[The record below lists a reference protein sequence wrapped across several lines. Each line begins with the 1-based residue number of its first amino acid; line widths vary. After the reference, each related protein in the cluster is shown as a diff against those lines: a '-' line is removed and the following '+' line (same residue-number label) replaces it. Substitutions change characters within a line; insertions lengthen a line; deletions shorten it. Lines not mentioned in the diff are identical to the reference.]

1 MVNEANS
8 TVVCGDYFSTDVRV
22 VLALFDICRVTDYT
36 FKKSTE
42 SNTLSPTGRIQ
53 PTLIEG
59 PHIVLGGG
67 DLCMLRFVLMKAP
80 KVQQHMYPGPQRPRI
95 NSLLDWY

>member
-1 MVNEANS
+1 MVNDANT
-8 TVVCGDYFSTDVRV
+8 TVICGDYFSTDVRV
-22 VLALFDICRVTDYT
+22 VLALFDMCRISDYT
-36 FKKSTE
+36 FKPHV
-42 SNTLSPTGRIQ
+42 NGVTLSPTGRMQ

-80 KVQQHMYPGPQRPRI
+80 KV
-95 NSLLDWY
+95 